1 MRLFGTPAK
10 TRFEDKPVEL
20 TLVTPKPRALE
31 APIGAVY
38 LQKYKLRRFLGE
50 GSNAHVYLATD
61 IADPTRKVCI
71 KRIKDSAA
79 QAPRF
84 EQFFQA
90 EVRSMSKFAHPY
102 CVRLLDASL
111 TDPLGPGLVME
122 YIEGITLEALFNAGG
137 RIQHERLAKLIGP
150 LGHGLY
156 AAQMAGIAHRD
167 LKPANLMVVDPGTDA
182 ESLKIMDFGFAGFTA
197 KPHIQLAELTGEGG
211 IHACGTPAYVSPEMI
226 RGDSTDARADI
237 YSVGVILYEM
247 LTGRLPFDYND
258 TQKLLNAHVRETPPK
273 FSRIGVTN
281 VPPAVEQVIQQALSK
296 FPSERQPNM
305 KELVDQYSK
314 AIGWDIWKAS
324 TPLHESLSAPD
335 SESLNSI
342 RAATVEPHGEGID
355 ERFVLSDKFEAC
367 LPEKLAAIKLKGFVD
382 EIHGTVVESE
392 PGIIRLRVE
401 MPNGQKEP
409 TQRSAVFAFLS
420 GTRRVPLPGK
430 EPIEIQLKMDKLD
443 ANRVA
448 VLVAFHPLKMM
459 MPTDPGLWGER
470 CEAYYSLLRKF
481 VMPEG

>member
-10 TRFEDKPVEL
+10 SRVEDKPVEL

-31 APIGAVY
+31 GPLGEVY
-38 LQKYKLRRFLGE
+38 LKRYKLLRFLGE
-50 GSNAHVYLATD
+50 GSNAQVYLATD
-61 IADPTRKVCI
+61 LTDPNRKVCV
-71 KRIKDSAA
+71 KRIKESAT
-79 QAPRF
+79 QSPKF
-84 EQFFQA
+84 DQFFQA
-90 EVRSMSKFAHPY
+90 EVRSMSRFCHPY

-111 TDPLGPGLVME
+111 TDPLGPALVME
-122 YIEGITLEALFNAGG
+122 YIEGITLETLFNAGG
-137 RIQHERLAKLIGP
+137 KIQYERLAKLIGP

-156 AAQMAGIAHRD
+156 AAQKAGIAHRD

-197 KPHIQLAELTGEGG
+197 KPHIQLVELTGEGG

-247 LTGRLPFDYND
+247 LTGRLPFDYKD
-258 TQKLLNAHVRETPPK
+258 QTKLLNAHVRETPPK
-273 FSRIGVTN
+273 FSKLGITKI
-281 VPPAVEQVIQQALSK
+281 PSTVEQVIQQALSK

-314 AIGWDIWKAS
+314 AIGWDVWAAS
-324 TPLHESLSAPD
+324 APLGESLPAED
-335 SESLNSI
+335 SESLSSI
-342 RAATVEPHGEGID
+342 RKGVPDSICEGID

-409 TQRSAVFAFLS
+409 SQRSAVFAFLS
-420 GTRRVPLPGK
+420 GTRRFPLPGR
-430 EPIEIQLKMDKLD
+430 EPIEIQLRMDKLD

-448 VLVAFHPLKMM
+448 VLVAFRPLKIM

-470 CEAYYSLLRKF
+470 CEQYYSLLRKF

>member
-10 TRFEDKPVEL
+10 PRIATKPAEDRPVEL

-31 APIGAVY
+31 DGPIGKVY
-38 LQKYKLRRFLGE
+38 LGKYKLRRFLGE

-61 IADPTRKVCI
+61 VADPNRKVCI
-71 KRIKDSAA
+71 KRIKESAA
-79 QAPRF
+79 QGPRF
-84 EQFFQA
+84 SQFFQA

-122 YIEGITLEALFNAGG
+122 YIEGITLETLFNAGG
-137 RIQHERLAKLIGP
+137 RIQYERLAKLIGP

-156 AAQMAGIAHRD
+156 AAQKAGIAHRD
-167 LKPANLMVVDPGTDA
+167 LKPANLMVIEPGTPA

-273 FSRIGVTN
+273 FAKMGVHAI
-281 VPPAVEQVIQQALSK
+281 PPAVEQVVMQALSK
-296 FPSERQPNM
+296 FPSERHDEGLGGPVFQGTRAGHGHLGRVRPAGRDARRGRFGILECDPN
-305 KELVDQYSK
+305 
-314 AIGWDIWKAS
+314 
-324 TPLHESLSAPD
+324 
-335 SESLNSI
+335 
-342 RAATVEPHGEGID
+342 D
-355 ERFVLSDKFEAC
+355 ER
-367 LPEKLAAIKLKGFVD
+367 
-382 EIHGTVVESE
+382 GTA
-392 PGIIRLRVE
+392 G
-401 MPNGQKEP
+401 
-409 TQRSAVFAFLS
+409 
-420 GTRRVPLPGK
+420 RRH
-430 EPIEIQLKMDKLD
+430 
-443 ANRVA
+443 R
-448 VLVAFHPLKMM
+448 
-459 MPTDPGLWGER
+459 
-470 CEAYYSLLRKF
+470 
-481 VMPEG
+481 